1 MSGIFDVEDNTK
13 LNHMQSN
20 EIEID
25 SEQYLKYRT
34 KGRFVKVERKIIFIK
49 LVVSLN
55 FFQW

>member
-55 FFQW
+55 FF